1 MKHSEIQTKAPRVL
15 KWRRWKV
22 RLKFWL
28 RDLAEAVEADAQR
41 RLRHRE
47 SMRKLKESG
56 LIG

>member
-1 MKHSEIQTKAPRVL
+1 MKHSEIQTKAPRVF

-22 RLKFWL
+22 QLKFWL
-28 RDLAEAVEADAQR
+28 RGFAAIVEADAQR

-47 SMRKLKESG
+47 AMRKLKESG